1 MAEKRVT
8 VYRVTEVYELRL
20 GSELSGY
27 MALQESLRLVEEG
40 ALEADAPT
48 VSLVAIHRQGD
59 EAGRIL
65 ER

>member
-48 VSLVAIHRQGD
+48 VSLVAIHRHGD